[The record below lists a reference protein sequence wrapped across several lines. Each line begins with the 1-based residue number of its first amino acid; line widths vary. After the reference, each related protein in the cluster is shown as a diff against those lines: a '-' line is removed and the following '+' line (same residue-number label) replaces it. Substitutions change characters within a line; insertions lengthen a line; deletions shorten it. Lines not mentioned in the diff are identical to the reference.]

1 MECELKWTQYSQANL
16 LFLLA
21 IMMNTVVPWT
31 TFPVV
36 VGARIVGRLSGY
48 ALAFMLK
55 NRLNPI

>member
-1 MECELKWTQYSQANL
+1 
-16 LFLLA
+16 
-21 IMMNTVVPWT
+21 MMNTVVPWT